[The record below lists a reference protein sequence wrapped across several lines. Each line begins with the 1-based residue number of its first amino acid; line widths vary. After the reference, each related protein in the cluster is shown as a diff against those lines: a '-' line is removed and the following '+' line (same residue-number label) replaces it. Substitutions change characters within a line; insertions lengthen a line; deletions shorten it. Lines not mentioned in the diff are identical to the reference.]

1 MAIMKQVN
9 KLPSSIEDKIDAQIV
24 ELKNMILE
32 NYKETTADKMEIDLF
47 MKLQDIGKTSIQGY
61 MEKKTLN

>member
-9 KLPSSIEDKIDAQIV
+9 KLPNSIEDKIDAQMV

-32 NYKETTADKMEIDLF
+32 NYKETTADKMEIDIF
-47 MKLQDIGKTSIQGY
+47 MKLQDIGKISMQGY
-61 MEKKTLN
+61 LKKKL

>member
-1 MAIMKQVN
+1 MAIMKQVD
-9 KLPSSIEDKIDAQIV
+9 KLSNCIEDKIDSQIL

-47 MKLQDIGKTSIQGY
+47 MKLQDIGKISMQGY
-61 MEKKTLN
+61 MEKKF

>member
-1 MAIMKQVN
+1 MAIMKQVD
-9 KLPSSIEDKIDAQIV
+9 KLSNCIEDKIDSQIL

-47 MKLQDIGKTSIQGY
+47 MKLQDIGKISMQGY
-61 MEKKTLN
+61 MEKKL